1 MLNPV
6 RRRLGVPWERPRH
19 WFPME
24 SLAAIGTRR
33 SLLCQEEGKWS
44 VQSRWEALESLFL
57 LGTTNIEICA
67 RRRLLNLRMSLNPVG
82 QLSWWLSASFF
93 FFFLRI
99 FPLVRSCAELTLAQ
113 AVSDVVNGMVS
124 MHSTWS
130 KSLLGLKYSCSYK
143 GRL

>member
-1 MLNPV
+1 MPGGREMIRAIKVGGSRKFIFAWHHKHRDMCTQKAVKSPN
-6 RRRLGVPWERPRH
+6 VPK
-19 WFPME
+19 
-24 SLAAIGTRR
+24 SGGSA
-33 SLLCQEEGKWS
+33 
-44 VQSRWEALESLFL
+44 
-57 LGTTNIEICA
+57 
-67 RRRLLNLRMSLNPVG
+67 
-82 QLSWWLSASFF
+82 QLVTFRFVF